1 MDMSRREV
9 KERSKRNCQTHHTY
23 CTCLPIYMYMLYMHV
38 QCMYMCIYEFGH
50 WVCGESWH
58 MPQKI
63 FNPLPQFSTLCP
75 MCLFVRFIGWG
86 FLGFFL
92 LLSILL
98 LVCYTHSHVQMYAL
112 LYMYICIYMYTCIP
126 AFTSRLSN
134 SAELAPPFNWMLNSS
149 TRD

>member
-1 MDMSRREV
+1 MDMSRKEV

-23 CTCLPIYMYMLYMHV
+23 CTCLPIYMYMLYMYNACTCV
-38 QCMYMCIYEFGH
+38 YMSLDTGCVGRVGMPTH
-50 WVCGESWH
+50 CPSSQPCVLCVCS
-58 MPQKI
+58 
-63 FNPLPQFSTLCP
+63 
-75 MCLFVRFIGWG
+75 FVSLDGG

-98 LVCYTHSHVQMYAL
+98 LVCYTHIFPCTDVCTTVHVHASV
-112 LYMYICIYMYTCIP
+112 YTCIHVP
-126 AFTSRLSN
+126 AFTLRLFN